1 MKVGDVNA
9 WGKKDLIHYNNSTY
23 FSTSKIML
31 EKKTLA
37 KKA

>member
-9 WGKKDLIHYNNSTY
+9 WEKKNLIHYNNSTY

>member
-31 EKKTLA
+31 EKRR
-37 KKA
+37 

>member
-37 KKA
+37 QKA

>member
-9 WGKKDLIHYNNSTY
+9 WGKKNLIHYNNSTY

>member
-31 EKKTLA
+31 EEKTLA
-37 KKA
+37 QKA

>member
-9 WGKKDLIHYNNSTY
+9 WGKKDLIHYNNSTD

-31 EKKTLA
+31 GKKTLT
-37 KKA
+37 KV

>member
-9 WGKKDLIHYNNSTY
+9 WGKKDLIHYNNSTD
-23 FSTSKIML
+23 FGSAKIML

-37 KKA
+37 QKA